1 MCDLLKMKKIIILGI
16 NHRGHVITLKRK

>member
-1 MCDLLKMKKIIILGI
+1 MCDLLKMKKIKLGM